1 MNIVILENRVQN
13 LLSADCGRFQLY
25 FYKNL
30 FDPYELSKIIRHRQ
44 LTKTTLVT
52 LLNEIFSIDVS
63 ENQYVVKK
71 FEEDHNLYFF
81 YYRNDKKILRM
92 TFRRIIKS
100 HGIGEIFVDNDSNTC
115 YMADHFS
122 FNEKKEIP
130 FLKLLLEFN
139 SLFYKYEHELQ
150 NENIF
155 TRIIIKELYQKNIQL
170 LKRFNR
176 IVELCDDLYCT
187 VQMED
192 MVGAINNFYLFMEN
206 EPFEFFDWGE
216 IKGIMD
222 LILIELQVFKEKLLE
237 IINILPYF
245 IKIKNL
251 IDISI
256 IKKDF
261 VYQLLYR

>member
-1 MNIVILENRVQN
+1 
-13 LLSADCGRFQLY
+13 
-25 FYKNL
+25 
-30 FDPYELSKIIRHRQ
+30 
-44 LTKTTLVT
+44 
-52 LLNEIFSIDVS
+52 
-63 ENQYVVKK
+63 
-71 FEEDHNLYFF
+71 
-81 YYRNDKKILRM
+81 M

-100 HGIGEIFVDNDSNTC
+100 HGIGEIFVDNDSHTC

-155 TRIIIKELYQKNIQL
+155 IRIIIKELYQKNIQL

-187 VQMED
+187 VQIED
-192 MVGAINNFYLFMEN
+192 IVDAINNFYLFMEN

-261 VYQLLYR
+261 VYHLLYR